1 MAYQSIGLDIGTT
14 AVRAVELA
22 VDGKR
27 PRAIV
32 NFGQVGLQPGTMVS
46 GEIRDRTGLAEALR
60 RLWREGRFSHRRVRV
75 GIAGLRAIVRDIDMP
90 LLPPDELES
99 AVRFKADQVLPFPFD
114 ETVLSSQVVAQVAG
128 ADGPPTLRVQVAA
141 AHAEVIE
148 ALVDV
153 LERAGLEPVS
163 IDLQT
168 AALAR
173 ALTTGQPAPEAVVSI
188 GATLTLIVIH
198 QDGKLQFVRTLD
210 KGGQT
215 VTSAIAAALD
225 IPLRDAEVAKRSLT
239 AQRPHD
245 SMTAAACARAVSALV
260 DEINNS
266 IRFFG
271 SLAGRHPVN
280 RVLITGGGA
289 RTAGL
294 LEAIGR
300 AAGVPVVLASPLSTL
315 DASGLQLT
323 PQQAA
328 DVDMVAA
335 VPVGLALHDPSPSE
349 RSFNLL
355 PESVRIRVIQKRVH
369 RVLTRA
375 AIGVGV
381 LIVGLSAMRFLQ
393 VHSAQD
399 HLQAIDAVNTT
410 IKNVEIPKYDKALA
424 LRNQVERQS
433 ALVMPILKKEVDWL
447 VVLNQ
452 IAQYIPPN
460 ATLQNITMTAASIPG
475 QGTTSTNGQAL
486 GTQVLGIAN
495 AQVVTQTLNDVTTWG
510 QALSQSPIFELPD
523 LSSTVSNSSQGGGV
537 SFSTTLDIL
546 NGAASHRIPEFEVPR
561 S

>member
-1 MAYQSIGLDIGTT
+1 MAHQSIGLDIGTT

-22 VDGKR
+22 IDGER

-32 NFGQVGLQPGTMVS
+32 NFGQVGLQPGTMVN
-46 GEIRDRTGLAEALR
+46 GEIRDGARLAEALR

-75 GIAGLRAIVRDIDMP
+75 GVAGLRVIVRDIDMP
-90 LLPPDELES
+90 LLPPAELES
-99 AVRFKADQVLPFPFD
+99 AVRFKADQVLPFPFN

-148 ALVDV
+148 ALVEA
-153 LERAGLEPVS
+153 LEDAGLDPVS

-173 ALTTGQPAPEAVVSI
+173 ALNTGQPAPEAVVSI

-198 QDGKLQFVRTLD
+198 QDGQLQFVRTLD

-215 VTSAIAAALD
+215 VTSAIAGALD
-225 IPLRDAEVAKRSLT
+225 IPLRDAEITKRSL
-239 AQRPHD
+239 AAARPHD
-245 SMTAAACARAVSALV
+245 SMAAAACARAVSALV

-271 SLAGRHPVN
+271 SLAGRHTVS

-300 AAGVPVVLASPLSTL
+300 AAGVPVALASPLSTL

-328 DVDMVAA
+328 DVDVVAA
-335 VPVGLALHDPSPSE
+335 VPVGLALPDPSE

-355 PESVRIRVIQKRVH
+355 PESVQTRAIQKRVH

-393 VHSAQD
+393 VHSAQA
-399 HLQAIDAVNTT
+399 HLQAIDAVNAT

-433 ALVMPILKKEVDWL
+433 ALIMPVLKKEVDWL

-460 ATLQNITMTAASIPG
+460 ATLQNITMTAASTPG
-475 QGTTSTNGQAL
+475 QGTTSANGQAI
-486 GTQVLGIAN
+486 GTQILGMAS

-523 LSSTVSNSSQGGGV
+523 LNSTVSNSSQGGGV
-537 SFSTTLDIL
+537 TFSTTLDIL
-546 NGAASHRIPEFEVPR
+546 NGAASHRISEFEVPR